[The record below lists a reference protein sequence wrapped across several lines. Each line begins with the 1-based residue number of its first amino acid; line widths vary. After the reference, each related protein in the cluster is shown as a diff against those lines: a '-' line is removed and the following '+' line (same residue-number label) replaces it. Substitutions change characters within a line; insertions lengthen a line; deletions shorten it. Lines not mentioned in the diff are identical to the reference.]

1 MKLPGDLAFLY
12 PGLLLA
18 LLALPVLAWW
28 LGRRR
33 PVPSITVPTL
43 LGLGNLP
50 SAPRRGQGAVK
61 LAASLLPLALI
72 LIALARPRI
81 PRGETPDP
89 SKGIDIILTLDFSRS
104 MAEEDFRL
112 DRRRVSR
119 HKALETVTS
128 KFVAGRPN
136 DRIGIVCFARTPFL
150 VSPLTLDHNYA
161 LTALRETE
169 LATGTGIGWALLASA
184 NFLKKDSDRSRVII
198 LITDG
203 ENSAGPRPNDP
214 GVVNAVVRGKIK
226 VYTVLIGPE
235 TVPPSAAANHDLN
248 KTARATG
255 GQFFQA
261 RDSNALEAIYRQID
275 VLEKR
280 ELVQKRYVQWR
291 ELYPW
296 LVVPAL
302 VIFVG
307 QVAWG
312 IGRRR
317 VP

>member
-1 MKLPGDLAFLY
+1 MKLPGELSFLY
-12 PGLLLA
+12 PWGLLA
-18 LLALPVLAWW
+18 LLALPLLAWY

-43 LGLGNLP
+43 RGLGP
-50 SAPRRGQGAVK
+50 
-61 LAASLLPLALI
+61 LLPGPKRGRGAGKFALALLPI
-72 LIALARPRI
+72 ALLIVALARPRI
-81 PRGETPDP
+81 PRGESPDP
-89 SKGIDIILTLDFSRS
+89 SKGIDIMLTLDFSRS

-112 DRRRVSR
+112 ERRRVSR
-119 HKALETVTS
+119 RKALEEVTT

-214 GVVNAVVRGKIK
+214 GVVNAAIRAKVKI
-226 VYTVLIGPE
+226 YTVLIGPE
-235 TVPPSAAANHDLN
+235 TVPPSSAANHDLS
-248 KTARATG
+248 KAARATG

-261 RDSNALEAIYRQID
+261 RDSHTLDGIYRQID

-280 ELVQKRYVQWR
+280 ELVQKRFVQWQ

-296 LVVPAL
+296 LVIPAL
-302 VIFVG
+302 WLFFA
-307 QVAWG
+307 QVLWEAS
-312 IGRRR
+312 RRR
-317 VP
+317 IP

>member
-1 MKLPGDLAFLY
+1 MNLPGGLAFLY
-12 PGLLLA
+12 PWVLLGLLG
-18 LLALPVLAWW
+18 LLPLAWS

-43 LGLGNLP
+43 HGIGPLP
-50 SAPRRGQGAVK
+50 PAPKRSRGAWK
-61 LAASLLPLALI
+61 IALALLPVALVI
-72 LIALARPRI
+72 IGLARPRV

-89 SKGIDIILTLDFSRS
+89 SKGIDIMLTLDFSRS

-112 DRRRVSR
+112 ERRRVSR
-119 HKALETVTS
+119 RKALETVTT

-161 LTALRETE
+161 LTALRDTE
-169 LATGTGIGWALLASA
+169 LATGTGIGWALLASS

-198 LITDG
+198 MITDG

-214 GVVNAVVRGKIK
+214 GVVNAAVRAHIK

-235 TVPPSAAANHDLN
+235 TVPPSAAANHDLS
-248 KTARATG
+248 KAARATG

-261 RDSNALEAIYRQID
+261 RDSHALEAIYRQID

-280 ELVQKRYVQWR
+280 ELVQKRFVQWR

-296 LVVPAL
+296 LVWPAL
-302 VIFVG
+302 AIFSTQVIW
-307 QVAWG
+307 AAS
-312 IGRRR
+312 RRR

>member
-1 MKLPGDLAFLY
+1 MKLLGELTFLY
-12 PGLLLA
+12 PWVLA
-18 LLALPVLAWW
+18 TLPALVPLAWW

-43 LGLGNLP
+43 HGLGPLP
-50 SAPRRGQGAVK
+50 PGPKRSRGAWTLV
-61 LAASLLPLALI
+61 LALLPLGLVI
-72 LIALARPRI
+72 IALARPRV
-81 PRGETPDP
+81 PRGESPDP
-89 SKGIDIILTLDFSRS
+89 SKGIDIMLTLDFSRS

-119 HKALETVTS
+119 RKALETVTI
-128 KFVAGRPN
+128 KFVEGRPN

-184 NFLKKDSDRSRVII
+184 NFLKKDSERSRVII

-214 GVVNAVVRGKIK
+214 GVINAAIRARVK

-235 TVPPSAAANHDLN
+235 TVPPSTASNHDLS

-261 RDSNALEAIYRQID
+261 RDSHALEGIYRQID

-280 ELVQKRYVQWR
+280 ELVQKRFVQWR

-296 LVVPAL
+296 LVAPAL
-302 VIFVG
+302 LIFLA
-307 QVAWG
+307 QVLWTAA
-312 IGRRR
+312 RRR